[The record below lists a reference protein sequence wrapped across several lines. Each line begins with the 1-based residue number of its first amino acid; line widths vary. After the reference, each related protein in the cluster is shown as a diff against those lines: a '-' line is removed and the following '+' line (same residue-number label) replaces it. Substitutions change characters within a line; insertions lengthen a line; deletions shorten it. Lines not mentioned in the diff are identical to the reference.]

1 MLGNKK
7 FFALFIVIFIGSC
20 QSPPPTTKPVATKN
34 SPPSFLEDLAK
45 QYKQPIKDW
54 PAFEVDEG
62 VDAQELAPLSTLD
75 RTFADKSTIKLGKQ
89 LFFDPRLSSSKQI
102 ACASCHD
109 PELGWSDGKRTSF
122 GHNRLRGTRN
132 ALSILNSRYFTHHFW
147 DGRAK
152 GLRDQATQ
160 PVENPVEMHETLES
174 MIVTLK
180 KINGYRQQFEMIY
193 PLENITKETVADA
206 ITSFEETI
214 ISKESNFDKF
224 MQGNYKKLTN
234 QEIHGLHLFRTKA
247 RCMNC
252 HHGALLSDNKF
263 HNIGLSYFGRKYED
277 LGRYNHTANK
287 EDMGK
292 FRTPSLIDVAF
303 TAPYMHN
310 GLFSSLKGIV
320 NMYNKGMTIRKKLKQ
335 GEPAI
340 SPLIKPL
347 KMTKVE
353 KKALLAFLISASRRP
368 YKMREPELPE

>member
-1 MLGNKK
+1 MLGISVS
-7 FFALFIVIFIGSC
+7 FLALVLLLMSGC
-20 QSPPPTTKPVATKN
+20 NPTQTTQKQQQNTNKN
-34 SPPSFLEDLAK
+34 SFTLTE
-45 QYKQPIKDW
+45 QYRQPIKNW
-54 PAFEVDEG
+54 PEFKVDQG
-62 VDAQELAPLSTLD
+62 VHAKELAPLNTLD
-75 RTFADKSTIKLGKQ
+75 RTMASKEKINLGKQ

-109 PELGWSDGKRTSF
+109 PELGWADGKRTSF
-122 GHNRLRGTRN
+122 GHNRLRGSRN
-132 ALSILNSRYFTHHFW
+132 AMSILNSRYFTHHFW

-160 PVENPVEMHETLES
+160 PVENPIEMHETLEN
-174 MIVTLK
+174 VVKTLTE
-180 KINGYRQQFEMIY
+180 INGYQEQFDFIY
-193 PLENITKETVADA
+193 PLKAINKETIADA
-206 ITSFEETI
+206 LASFQETV

-224 MQGNYKKLTN
+224 MQGNYKKLTD

-277 LGRYNHTANK
+277 LGRYNHTNNK

-310 GLFSSLKGIV
+310 GLFSSLKGII
-320 NMYNKGMTIRKKLKQ
+320 NMYNKGMTIRKKLKP
-335 GEPAI
+335 GEPVI
-340 SPLIKPL
+340 TPLIKPL
-347 KMTKVE
+347 HMNKIE
-353 KKALLAFLISASRRP
+353 KKALKEFLISASRRP
-368 YKMREPELPE
+368 YKMQPPKLPE